1 MRCTHCRKT
10 ALAPSH
16 YDESKAGTMVTLRY
30 TGQSVGGQAVTAPSG
45 RQYIFS
51 ALQPDI
57 VVDGGDVAA
66 LLNLGCFEKG

>member
-1 MRCTHCRKT
+1 MRCTNCRKT

-16 YDESKAGTMVTLRY
+16 YDGSKAGTVVALRY
-30 TGQSVGGQAVTAPSG
+30 TGQSVGAQAVTAPSG

-57 VVDGGDVAA
+57 VVDGGDAKA
-66 LLNLGCFEKG
+66 LVSLGCFEKG